1 MKNTAKQT
9 ATVSRM
15 KSAAMALCGRCPM
28 LGPYGRGNNRRKGM
42 QELDLISLLQS
53 HVHHFKHVD
62 LMKKLL
68 FLILDEN
75 TLCESYDGTNY
86 NTI

>member
-1 MKNTAKQT
+1 
-9 ATVSRM
+9 M
-15 KSAAMALCGRCPM
+15 KSAAMALCGRCPT
-28 LGPYGRGNNRRKGM
+28 LGPYRQGDNRRKGM